1 MLVPRIASDGVEG
14 VNEHLRKPIA
24 FNTKRVPTWFKPAA
38 SSPRWNQRP
47 QAGRRVSRGSVDTG
61 LFQQVFNAHI
71 FKRIRNSSTRHKDAG
86 DPGCGEARLERVL
99 HRPEMGTSR

>member
-1 MLVPRIASDGVEG
+1 MVEINRI
-14 VNEHLRKPIA
+14 IA
-24 FNTKRVPTWFKPAA
+24 AVQSAA
-38 SSPRWNQRP
+38 PN
-47 QAGRRVSRGSVDTG
+47 GRRVSRGSVDTG

-86 DPGCGEARLERVL
+86 DLGRWEARLERVL